1 MPTNLQTTGGVLT
14 GPTLAAIAALGSTFF
29 PTTGNSFFVN
39 PRLGNDAT
47 GTGSAQAP
55 YKTLRQALSQ
65 CVANNNDV
73 VYLVASS
80 NTASATTDYLASNL
94 DWNKDLTHLIGLNGG
109 GAIGQRSRISNLST
123 ADAMAPMLTISANG
137 CLVQNIEVFQGTPGS
152 GTTSIAVQ
160 VSGDRNHFVNC
171 QISGGG
177 SATIDVAGSRSL
189 KLSGSENTFDGC
201 YIGLDTI
208 IRATMTAEV
217 EHSAGARNIFR
228 NCQFESYTSLSTFK
242 AFTVATGV
250 DRFCRFD
257 DCMFTAVQNITSS
270 VAPTGAIGITTMNG
284 QVLMRNP
291 YVYGYAQIVTADN
304 AYVQVLGY
312 NGLATGHLIG
322 IAQGV
327 DAT

>member
-1 MPTNLQTTGGVLT
+1 MQTTGGVFTQQALNA
-14 GPTLAAIAALGSTFF
+14 LNALGSAFF

-47 GTGSAQAP
+47 GDGTAQLP

-65 CVANNNDV
+65 CVANQNDV

-80 NTASATTDYLASNL
+80 NTASATTDYLSANL

-123 ADAMAPMLTISANG
+123 AAAMDPMLTVSANG
-137 CLVQNIEVFQGTPGS
+137 CLVQNIAVFQGTPGS

-171 QISGGG
+171 SISGCGG
-177 SATIDVAGSRSL
+177 ATADVAGSRSL

-201 YIGLDTI
+201 YIGLDTV
-208 IRATMTAEV
+208 IRGTMTAEV
-217 EHSAGARNIFR
+217 EISAGARNIFR
-228 NCQFESYTSLSTFK
+228 DCHFDSYTSLTTFK
-242 AFTVATGV
+242 AITVATGC
-250 DRFCRFD
+250 DRFVRFEN
-257 DCMFTAVQNITSS
+257 CMFTAVQNITSAVS
-270 VAPTGAIGITTMNG
+270 ATGAIGITTMNG
-284 QVLMRNP
+284 QVIMMNP
-291 YVYGYAQIVTADN
+291 YVYGYDQIVTADN
-304 AYVQVLGY
+304 AYVQVLGL
-312 NGLATGHLIG
+312 NGLATGNLIG

-327 DAT
+327 DAA